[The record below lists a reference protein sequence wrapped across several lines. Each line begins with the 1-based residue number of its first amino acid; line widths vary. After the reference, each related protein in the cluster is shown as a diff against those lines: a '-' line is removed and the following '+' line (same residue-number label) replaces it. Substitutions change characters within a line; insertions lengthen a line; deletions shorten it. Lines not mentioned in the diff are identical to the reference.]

1 MLAWRARNANEVGRW
16 RQRRDDELAKY
27 RRRCVGN
34 PFVKKNPKR
43 HLKIFQGKCGEVGEE
58 LLAFVAAPRTGECA
72 TTRSMTLAKTSHSG
86 FSRISSSA
94 AKSESST
101 SCQHR
106 GKTFAKGG
114 FFPQDGAFLS
124 NVCPTLE
131 NSGNTILHL
140 CIHTVGSEN
149 ERSSST
155 RLLLLPRSVC
165 IGRRRRPLY
174 YAAHFLYRKKPPDFF
189 PLFHPQ
195 RVSSTQTLHTP
206 KRKKKKI
213 PSPLRSPA
221 PLSEK
226 SLPSSPFILE
236 APPAGGEGIGIGM
249 RASPH
254 SARTENHAH
263 IASSPSP
270 FSESAHLWKKKWR
283 KEEDCTFSY
292 LQLGGEGGGACEQG
306 FLPPSFNL
314 LLIAS
319 CAEPIRQVF
328 PHSFPIQCTS
338 WRVFPQTK
346 SICIR
351 KVTVSKR

>member
-1 MLAWRARNANEVGRW
+1 MAAKTRREVGQISSSRCRQPIRQKKPQEALKNIPGKVRRSW
-16 RQRRDDELAKY
+16 RGVVGFCCLSSNRGIGYHSIDDPGDD
-27 RRRCVGN
+27 VS
-34 PFVKKNPKR
+34 FW
-43 HLKIFQGKCGEVGEE
+43 
-58 LLAFVAAPRTGECA
+58 
-72 TTRSMTLAKTSHSG
+72 

-236 APPAGGEGIGIGM
+236 APPAGGEGIGIGV
-249 RASPH
+249 RASPILRAQKTMH
-254 SARTENHAH
+254 TSPPPPPPSLRARTSGRRSGGRRR
-263 IASSPSP
+263 IAPLVTYSSA
-270 FSESAHLWKKKWR
+270 ER
-283 KEEDCTFSY
+283 EEERVNKVSY
-292 LQLGGEGGGACEQG
+292 H
-306 FLPPSFNL
+306 
-314 LLIAS
+314 
-319 CAEPIRQVF
+319 QVLT
-328 PHSFPIQCTS
+328 C
-338 WRVFPQTK
+338 
-346 SICIR
+346 C
-351 KVTVSKR
+351 